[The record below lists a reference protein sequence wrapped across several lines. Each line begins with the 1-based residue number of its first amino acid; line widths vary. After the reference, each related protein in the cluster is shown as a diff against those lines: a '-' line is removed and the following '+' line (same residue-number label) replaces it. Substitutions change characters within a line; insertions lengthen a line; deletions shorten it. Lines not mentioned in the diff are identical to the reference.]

1 MVKLFKIF
9 EILPKSRLLFSQLW
23 SWSELMQYYLP
34 IFMCGANF
42 SIKRESVLGSSL
54 KGFSD
59 ILGTRVLCAGG
70 HSRDITER
78 PA

>member
-9 EILPKSRLLFSQLW
+9 RVLLKPCLLFSQLW
-23 SWSELMQYYLP
+23 SWPELMKFYLP

-42 SIKRESVLGSSL
+42 SIKRDSTGSPL
-54 KGFSD
+54 KGFTD
-59 ILGTRVLCAGG
+59 VLGKTLLCAGG

-78 PA
+78 LA